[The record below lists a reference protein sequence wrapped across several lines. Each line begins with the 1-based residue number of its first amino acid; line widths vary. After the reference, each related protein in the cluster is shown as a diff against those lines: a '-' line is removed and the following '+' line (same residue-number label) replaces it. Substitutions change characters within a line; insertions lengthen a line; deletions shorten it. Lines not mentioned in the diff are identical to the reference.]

1 MTMLQTYIF
10 PTSQFSIF
18 LIRRRNW
25 VGSDGIWTR
34 LGELGFS
41 PMEVAAAY
49 ACTFLST
56 ALNAGL
62 IWIAAAGAEKV
73 GTTMKLHQVSLDR

>member
-1 MTMLQTYIF
+1 MRAISYYHLIF
-10 PTSQFSIF
+10 PFFST
-18 LIRRRNW
+18 NW
-25 VGSDGIWTR
+25 EGEDGIWAR

-56 ALNAGL
+56 VLNAGL

-73 GTTMKLHQVSLDR
+73 GTTTKLHQVSLDR